1 MRFNSLALD
10 ICKGQHM
17 TMSWRLASRLSV
29 ITLALLVVL
38 VVALFS
44 LRNNSSG
51 ATTTPASTSVSN
63 LQGTNLGGT
72 HAPDFLLMDQY
83 GKTISLSQFKGKP
96 VVLTFLYTH
105 CPDVC
110 PLTAEKIHTT
120 MQSLGSGAQNVA
132 VVAVSMDP
140 KGDTA
145 TTTQN
150 FATVHKLG
158 NYFYYLIGTHN
169 ELAPVWAS
177 YSVDAQAATSSGVVN
192 HSSAIYVIDKQ
203 GNERAL
209 LDNNFTPGQLASDLK
224 TLLGE

>member
-1 MRFNSLALD
+1 
-10 ICKGQHM
+10 
-17 TMSWRLASRLSV
+17 MSWRLASRLSV

-38 VVALFS
+38 LVALFS

-51 ATTTPASTSVSN
+51 ATTTPASTSASN

-72 HAPDFLLMDQY
+72 HAPDFLLKDQY

-145 TTTQN
+145 ATTQN
-150 FATVHKLG
+150 FAIVHKLG
-158 NYFYYLIGTHN
+158 DYFYYLIGTHS

-209 LDNNFTPGQLASDLK
+209 LDNNFAPGQLASDLK

>member
-1 MRFNSLALD
+1 
-10 ICKGQHM
+10 M

-29 ITLALLVVL
+29 ISLALLVVL

-44 LRNNSSG
+44 LRNGSG
-51 ATTTPASTSVSN
+51 GAATTTPATSTSN
-63 LQGTNLGGT
+63 LQGTNLGST
-72 HAPDFLLMDQY
+72 PAPDFHLKDQF
-83 GKTISLSQFKGKP
+83 GKAISLAQFKGKP

-120 MQSLGSGAQNVA
+120 MQSLGSDAQHIA
-132 VVAVSMDP
+132 VLAVSMDP

-145 TTTQN
+145 ATAQN
-150 FATVHKLG
+150 FASTHKLG
-158 NYFYYLIGTHN
+158 DYFYYLIGTHS
-169 ELAPVWAS
+169 ELAPIWAS
-177 YSVDAQAATSSGVVN
+177 YSVDAQAATSSGIVD

-209 LDNNFTPGQLASDLK
+209 LDNGFSPSQLASDLK
-224 TLLGE
+224 ILLGE

>member
-1 MRFNSLALD
+1 
-10 ICKGQHM
+10 
-17 TMSWRLASRLSV
+17 MSWRLASRLSV

-44 LRNNSSG
+44 KSKINSTGG
-51 ATTTPASTSVSN
+51 AAITPTSTSTSR
-63 LQGTNLGGT
+63 LQGTNLNST
-72 HAPDFLLMDQY
+72 PAPDFLLKDQY
-83 GKTISLSQFKGKP
+83 GNAISLAKFKGKP

-110 PLTAEKIHTT
+110 PLTAEKIHST
-120 MQSLGSGAQNVA
+120 MQSLGSSAQNVA

-140 KGDTA
+140 KGDTTA
-145 TTTQN
+145 TAQH
-150 FATVHKLG
+150 FASVHKLG
-158 NYFYYLIGTHN
+158 NYFFYLIGTHN

-209 LDNNFTPGQLASDLK
+209 FDNSFSPSQLASDLK
-224 TLLGE
+224 ILLGE

>member
-1 MRFNSLALD
+1 
-10 ICKGQHM
+10 M

-38 VVALFS
+38 IIAFFS
-44 LRNNSSG
+44 MHNSNG
-51 ATTTPASTSVSN
+51 GTIDTTPVSSQSG
-63 LQGTNLGGT
+63 LQGTDLGSIP
-72 HAPDFLLMDQY
+72 APVFQLKDQF
-83 GKTISLSQFKGKP
+83 GNSISLAQFKGKP

-110 PLTAEKIHTT
+110 PLTAEKLHTT
-120 MQSLGSGAQNVA
+120 MQNLGRDAQKVA
-132 VVAVSMDP
+132 VLAVSMDP
-140 KGDTA
+140 KGDTPA
-145 TTTQN
+145 TAQN
-150 FATVHKLG
+150 FSKVHKLG
-158 NYFYYLIGTHN
+158 NYFYYLLGTH
-169 ELAPVWAS
+169 EVLAPVWAS

>member
-1 MRFNSLALD
+1 
-10 ICKGQHM
+10 M

-29 ITLALLVVL
+29 ISLALLVVL
-38 VVALFS
+38 VVAFFS
-44 LRNNSSG
+44 LRNGTGG
-51 ATTTPASTSVSN
+51 ATTPNPATSASN

-72 HAPDFLLMDQY
+72 PAPDFLLKDQF
-83 GKTISLSQFKGKP
+83 GNAISLAQFKGKP

-110 PLTAEKIHTT
+110 PLTAEKIHTAV
-120 MQSLGSGAQNVA
+120 QSLGSNAQRIA
-132 VVAVSMDP
+132 VLAVSMDP

-145 TTTQN
+145 ATAQN
-150 FATVHKLG
+150 FANTHKLG
-158 NYFYYLIGTHN
+158 NYFYYLIGTHK
-169 ELAPVWAS
+169 ELAPVWTS

-209 LDNNFTPGQLASDLK
+209 FDNGFSSGQLASDLK
-224 TLLGE
+224 ILLRE

>member
-1 MRFNSLALD
+1 MS
-10 ICKGQHM
+10 
-17 TMSWRLASRLSV
+17 MSWRLASRLSV
-29 ITLALLVVL
+29 ISLALLVVL
-38 VVALFS
+38 VIALFS
-44 LRNNSSG
+44 LRNG
-51 ATTTPASTSVSN
+51 TGGAATTNPSSSQAN
-63 LQGTNLGGT
+63 MQGTNLGST
-72 HAPDFLLMDQY
+72 PAPGFLLKDQF
-83 GKTISLSQFKGKP
+83 GHSISLAQFKGKP

-120 MQSLGSGAQNVA
+120 MQSLGSNAQQHIA
-132 VVAVSMDP
+132 VLAVSMDP

-145 TTTQN
+145 AAAQN
-150 FATVHKLG
+150 FAKVHRLG
-158 NYFYYLIGTHN
+158 DYFYYLIGTHN

-209 LDNNFTPGQLASDLK
+209 LDNGFSPSQLASDLK

>member
-1 MRFNSLALD
+1 
-10 ICKGQHM
+10 M

-29 ITLALLVVL
+29 ISLALLVVV

-51 ATTTPASTSVSN
+51 AATTPTSTSTTN
-63 LQGTNLGGT
+63 LQGTNLGST
-72 HAPDFLLMDQY
+72 PAPEIVLKDQY
-83 GKTISLSQFKGKP
+83 GNTISLSQFKGKP

-120 MQSLGSGAQNVA
+120 MQSLGNSAQNVA

-145 TTTQN
+145 ATTQN
-150 FATVHKLG
+150 FASVHKLG

-169 ELAPVWAS
+169 QLAPVWAS

-209 LDNNFTPGQLASDLK
+209 LDNSFSPNQLATDLK

>member
-1 MRFNSLALD
+1 
-10 ICKGQHM
+10 M

-29 ITLALLVVL
+29 ISLAFLVVL

-44 LRNNSSG
+44 LRNSAG
-51 ATTTPASTSVSN
+51 GAATTSATSSSTN
-63 LQGTNLGGT
+63 LQGTNLGST
-72 HAPDFLLMDQY
+72 PAPDFLLKDQS
-83 GKTISLSQFKGKP
+83 GNTISLSQFKGKP

-120 MQSLGSGAQNVA
+120 MQSLGNNAQHVA
-132 VVAVSMDP
+132 VIAVSMDP
-140 KGDTA
+140 KGDTPA
-145 TTTQN
+145 AVQN
-150 FATVHKLG
+150 FASVHRLG
-158 NYFYYLIGTHN
+158 EYFYYLIGTHN
-169 ELAPVWAS
+169 QLAPVWAS

-209 LDNNFTPGQLASDLK
+209 LDNGFSPGQLASDLK
-224 TLLGE
+224 ILLGE